1 MTFRARSNTVRLKT
15 GRVIPLNG
23 PLLAGNYRPHGG
35 WTARFRIKGIDR
47 MYQGRTAQEV
57 ARKVSSDHA
66 DNNVPLTGADV
77 WLNLN
82 LQWMEKTPLNRFM
95 VEKGELT
102 KAINDG
108 TEPEKTLRKT
118 YAPEVWGSRAW
129 NWLGLF
135 LAQDNYSAGAFL
147 QELEQV
153 LLMLSPASNPVLGCI
168 KCYTEFDS
176 ELSQIRMSPPMT
188 QEDARRW
195 LWSLHNKI
203 NSKLNKKQ
211 LTFEEAAK
219 VNFWS

>member
-35 WTARFRIKGIDR
+35 WTARFRINGIDR

-82 LQWMEKTPLNRFM
+82 LQWMEKTPLSRFT

-135 LAQDNYSAGAFL
+135 LAQDNYSSGAFL

-153 LLMLSPASNPVLGCI
+153 LLLLNPNTNPSIGCVR
-168 KCYTEFDS
+168 CFTEFS
-176 ELSQIRMSPPMT
+176 QELSTIRLNPPQT

-195 LWSLHNKI
+195 LWDFHNRVSRRIGKREI
-203 NSKLNKKQ
+203 DYSTAQKLN
-211 LTFEEAAK
+211 
-219 VNFWS
+219 FWN